1 MTLSA
6 ARNIGRR
13 MAEWLM
19 NVELESS
26 DRRQSQCRFWCL
38 PGVSEETKDIV
49 FLTFSAILLMSVPF
63 TIYSASN
70 RTSAPNTEIINKW
83 INKRI
88 VRFQAITA
96 VLTKLQVLWDMSSC
110 RLVDNYRC
118 FGGTQCF
125 RLQVSTKSWTALGV
139 DTANIPQYLNPNT
152 VIEFENSGFF
162 TELSVRATDLLNVTS
177 CRLVDGVPNCKAS
190 HPEYQRLFR

>member
-1 MTLSA
+1 MLKGDDLTTFIVPKVEKIRSLNLLIPKGLLRPVAGKLYLFMYLCIVYLMTLSA

-70 RTSAPNTEIINKW
+70 RTSAPNTEIINK
-83 INKRI
+83 
-88 VRFQAITA
+88 
-96 VLTKLQVLWDMSSC
+96 
-110 RLVDNYRC
+110 
-118 FGGTQCF
+118 
-125 RLQVSTKSWTALGV
+125 
-139 DTANIPQYLNPNT
+139 
-152 VIEFENSGFF
+152 
-162 TELSVRATDLLNVTS
+162 
-177 CRLVDGVPNCKAS
+177 
-190 HPEYQRLFR
+190 